1 VQSVAPNFHGS
12 GGFQS
17 NGHPDGFANEEYF
30 GIANLERSTREVH
43 NASGQLINHHW
54 KSSRFSD
61 FSALQVFAT

>member
-30 GIANLERSTREVH
+30 GIANLERSTRKVH
-43 NASGQLINHHW
+43 NASGQLIHHH
-54 KSSRFSD
+54 
-61 FSALQVFAT
+61 